1 MNFFFLLEVIGK
13 HGHSRRVQLIE
24 VAVEYVKAVIAHFGS
39 NYGIGIHSI
48 SRVVELLNM
57 MAVSMTIM
65 LMRRGVGQGRR
76 SSRIGML
83 MVMVIH
89 GFRSSSIGLFDCRP
103 PFFLF
108 SLLRFSASYYWSRV
122 GVGWGSLDLLNG
134 RGPSQLVFPVSFWT
148 FNFTDG
154 ELYEN
159 EKNGFFFLIC
169 DWRHSIFVLLLD
181 DFSQPK
187 SPNCYLFAKYA
198 ICTQQH
204 FFSDLL
210 PKPWRPRLVGSPF
223 VENWII
229 WRIHKVSWNFGT
241 HTDFNIG
248 YWPETRHDLKVVH
261 H

>member
-1 MNFFFLLEVIGK
+1 MHLIEGANASPKFFVFSNFPSDKQGTEIKRSFKYQKLREIIFFFLLEVIGK
-13 HGHSRRVQLIE
+13 HGHSRRVQLVE

-159 EKNGFFFLIC
+159 EKKWIFLNL
-169 DWRHSIFVLLLD
+169 WLTSF
-181 DFSQPK
+181 DFCS
-187 SPNCYLFAKYA
+187 SFRRLFAAKISKLLSLCK
-198 ICTQQH
+198 ICNLYPAA
-204 FFSDLL
+204 LL
-210 PKPWRPRLVGSPF
+210 
-223 VENWII
+223 
-229 WRIHKVSWNFGT
+229 
-241 HTDFNIG
+241 
-248 YWPETRHDLKVVH
+248 
-261 H
+261 